1 VRVRAREDP
10 DAPLVERFLRDENW
24 LRVARLG
31 RLERP
36 VDHPALV
43 AEDEVGKLVGV
54 LTYVGGEG
62 EGEILTLHATRQWA
76 GAGTA
81 LVEALKR
88 HAPSAAG
95 GASGS

>member
-10 DAPLVERFLRDENW
+10 DAPLVERFLRDENS

-36 VDHPALV
+36 LDHPALV